1 MAENVVNLR
10 MVRKRKLRAKKDK
23 QAEQNRISFGR
34 TKSEK
39 KLTSR
44 LNEKTQQELDLKKL
58 SKPNSEQ

>member
-10 MVRKRKLRAKKDK
+10 MVRKRKLRAKKDE

-34 TKSEK
+34 TKPEK
-39 KLTSR
+39 NLTSR

-58 SKPNSEQ
+58 SKPNSDE